1 VEALPTRASVVI
13 VGGGAIGC
21 SIAYHLTKLGVS
33 DVVLLEKHALTA
45 GTTWHAA
52 GLITSAGFHDE
63 TSLWFCR
70 YSRDLY
76 SRLEEETGH
85 STGFRPVGHLSV
97 TSNPER
103 MEAIVRERDFQVG
116 FGVPNELVTPEEIA
130 ELFPMAK
137 VDDLIGGSYV
147 ADEGRA
153 DPVGVATA
161 LAKGAK
167 MGGATIIEGVRV
179 TGFDVAPPT
188 RSGARPRITGV
199 RTDQGDIE
207 AETVILSAG
216 LWTRQLAAAIGV
228 DVPLQAAEHYY
239 LLTEPMEGIH
249 RDLPII
255 EELDCYGYFREEGGG
270 MLVGLFEPVGAG
282 WHPEGAP
289 EDFAFGTIPP
299 DWERMTPF
307 LDKAMARI
315 PALDSAGI
323 RTFFCG
329 PESFT
334 ADVAP
339 MLGPTPEMQGLWVA
353 AGLNSLGILQAGG
366 VGSLMAT
373 WIVDGSCP
381 VDIAGYT
388 VERATP
394 VENSRR
400 FRSERIVEQLG
411 VSFGDGT
418 YPTYHPHTARDIR
431 RSPLHDVWVAHRA
444 HFAVASA
451 WEFVEWFYPEGEEVR
466 DIPWTWGRGFWS
478 PWVAEEHR
486 TVREAVGAMDMTL
499 MSKFLV
505 QGPDAATILDRLS
518 ANAVAGAV
526 GAITY
531 TQWCN
536 DAGGILAD
544 LTVTRLAEDRFMV
557 IVSDISHRRVEC
569 MLRDEVREGEFA
581 TITDMTAG
589 YCLLTIQGPRSR
601 ELLQRV
607 SPDDLSND
615 AFPYLTAREIEVGY
629 SRVTALRVTY
639 VGELGYELLIPSD
652 QAVSVWRTLE
662 AAGGDLGFRPV
673 GLAAMHG
680 LRLEKAYRDYGID
693 IDVTDSP
700 VSAGLS
706 FAVAWD
712 KPVDFRGRAALERL
726 RGDRTSRLVPIR
738 IDDPAPLLHGGE
750 GVYKDGSWMGYVQA
764 GGFGHTLGTSVGL
777 ATVDN
782 SDGVTAEWLA
792 SGGFEVVI
800 NGTAYP
806 ATVQFA
812 PFYDPDRTRVRG

>member
-1 VEALPTRASVVI
+1 VVSLASRARVVI
-13 VGGGAIGC
+13 VGGGSIGC

-63 TSLWFCR
+63 TSLWMCR

-76 SRLEEETGH
+76 ARLEAETGH
-85 STGFRPVGHLSV
+85 ATGFRPIGHLSV
-97 TSNPER
+97 TGNPER
-103 MEAIVRERDFQVG
+103 LEAIVRERDFQVG
-116 FGVPNELVTPEEIA
+116 FGVPNELVTPAEIA

-137 VDDLIGGSYV
+137 VDDLLGGSYV
-147 ADEGRA
+147 PDEGRA

-167 MGGATIIEGVRV
+167 MGGATVVEGVRV
-179 TGFDVAPPT
+179 TGFMSEPPA
-188 RSGARPRITGV
+188 RSGARPRVTGV
-199 RTDQGDIE
+199 RTDAGDIE
-207 AETVILSAG
+207 AEVVVLAAG
-216 LWTRQLAAAIGV
+216 LWTRQLAATIGV

-249 RDLPII
+249 RDLPVI

-270 MLVGLFEPVGAG
+270 MLVGLFEPVGAA

-307 LDKAMARI
+307 LDKAMQRI
-315 PALDSAGI
+315 PALESAGI

-334 ADVAP
+334 ADAAP

-366 VGSLMAT
+366 VGSLMAS
-373 WIVDGSCP
+373 WIVDGACP

-388 VERATP
+388 VERATS
-394 VENSRR
+394 VENTRR

-411 VSFGDGT
+411 VLFGDGT
-418 YPTYHPHTARDIR
+418 YPTFHPRTARDVR
-431 RSPLHDVWVAHRA
+431 RSPLHDVWIEHGA
-444 HFAVASA
+444 HFAASSG
-451 WEFVEWFYPEGEEVR
+451 WEFVEWFTPEGAPEREV
-466 DIPWTWGRGFWS
+466 PWTWGRGFWT

-486 TVREAVGAMDMTL
+486 TIREAVGAIDMTL

-505 QGPDAATILDRLS
+505 QGPSAGAVLDRLS
-518 ANAVAGAV
+518 ANDVTSRV
-526 GAITY
+526 GALTY

-536 DAGGILAD
+536 DSGGIEAD
-544 LTVTRLAEDRFMV
+544 LTVTCLTDDRFFV
-557 IVSDISHRRVEC
+557 IASDISHRRIER
-569 MLRDEVREGEFA
+569 MIRDEVQPGEFA
-581 TITDMTAG
+581 TVTDVTAA
-589 YCLLTIQGPRSR
+589 YCLLTVQGPLSR

-607 SPDDLSND
+607 SPDDLSEES
-615 AFPYLTAREIEVGY
+615 FPYLTAQEIEVGY

-639 VGELGYELLIPSD
+639 VGELGFELMIPSD

-662 AAGGDLGFRPV
+662 SAGRDVGFRPV

-680 LRLEKAYRDYGID
+680 LRLEKAYRDYGVD
-693 IDVTDSP
+693 IDVTDTP
-700 VSAGLS
+700 VSAGLA

-712 KPVDFRGRAALERL
+712 KSTDFRGRAALEAL
-726 RGDRTSRLVPIR
+726 RADKSSRLVPIR
-738 IDDPAPLLHGGE
+738 IDDAAPLLHGGE
-750 GVYKDGSWMGYVQA
+750 GVYKDGAWVGYVQA

-777 ATVDN
+777 ATVDHAE
-782 SDGVTAEWLA
+782 GVTADWLG
-792 SGGFEVVI
+792 SGGFVVSI
-800 NGTAYP
+800 NGVTYP
-806 ATVQFA
+806 ATLQFA
-812 PFYDPDRTRVRG
+812 PFYDPDRARVRG

>member
-1 VEALPTRASVVI
+1 VVSLPARARVVI
-13 VGGGAIGC
+13 VGGGSIGC

-33 DVVLLEKHALTA
+33 DVLLLEKHALTA

-63 TSLWFCR
+63 TSLWMAR

-76 SRLEEETGH
+76 ERLEAETGH

-97 TSNPER
+97 TTNPER
-103 MEAIVRERDFQVG
+103 MEAIVRERDFQAG
-116 FGVPNELVTPEEIA
+116 FGVPNELVTPAEIA
-130 ELFPMAK
+130 ELFPLAK
-137 VDDLIGGSYV
+137 IDDLIGGSYV

-167 MGGATIIEGVRV
+167 MGGATIVEGVQV
-179 TGFDVAPPT
+179 TGFTWAPPT
-188 RSGARPRITGV
+188 QSGGVPRITGV
-199 RTDQGDIE
+199 TTDAGDVE
-207 AETVILSAG
+207 ADMVVLAAG
-216 LWTRQLAAAIGV
+216 LWTRQLAATIGV

-239 LLTEPMEGIH
+239 LLTEPVEGIH

-270 MLVGLFEPVGAG
+270 MLVGLFEPVGAA

-307 LDKAMARI
+307 LEKAMERI
-315 PALDSAGI
+315 PSLDSAGI

-339 MLGPTPEMQGLWVA
+339 MLGPAPEMRGLWVA

-366 VGSLMAT
+366 VGSLMAE
-373 WIVDGSCP
+373 WMVEGSCP
-381 VDIAGYT
+381 VDIAHYT
-388 VERATP
+388 VERATS
-394 VENSRR
+394 VENTRR

-411 VSFGDGT
+411 VLFGDGS
-418 YPTYHPHTARDIR
+418 YPTFHNHTARDIR
-431 RSPLHDVWVAHRA
+431 HSPLHDVWVAHRA
-444 HFAVASA
+444 HFAVSA
-451 WEFVEWFYPEGEEVR
+451 GWEFVEWFYPEGEPER
-466 DIPWTWGRGFWS
+466 EIPMTWGRGFWT

-486 TVREAVGAMDMTL
+486 TIREAVGAIDMTL

-505 QGPDAATILDRLS
+505 QGPDAATVLDRLS
-518 ANAVAGAV
+518 ANAVAGDV
-526 GAITY
+526 GSVTY

-536 DAGGILAD
+536 DKGGIEAD

-557 IVSDISHRRVEC
+557 IVSDISHRRVER
-569 MLRDEVREGEFA
+569 MIRDEVRAGEFA
-581 TITDMTAG
+581 TVTDMTSA
-589 YCLLTIQGPRSR
+589 YCLLTIQGPKSR

-607 SPDDLSND
+607 SPDDLSEE
-615 AFPYLTAREIEVGY
+615 AFPYLTAREIEIGY
-629 SRVTALRVTY
+629 SRLTALRVTY
-639 VGELGYELLIPSD
+639 VGELGFELLIPSD
-652 QAVSVWRTLE
+652 QARSVWRVLE
-662 AAGGDLGFRPV
+662 EAGGDLGFRPV

-680 LRLEKAYRDYGID
+680 LRLEKAYRDYGVD
-693 IDVTDSP
+693 IDVTDTP

-712 KPVDFRGRAALERL
+712 KPVDFRGKAALERL
-726 RGDRTSRLVPIR
+726 RSDRTSRLVPLR
-738 IDDPAPLLHGGE
+738 VDDPAPLLHGGE
-750 GVYKDGSWMGYVQA
+750 PVFKDGTWVGYVQV
-764 GGFGHTLGTSVGL
+764 GGFGHTLGTCVGL
-777 ATVDN
+777 ATVDHA
-782 SDGVTAEWLA
+782 DGVTGDWLS
-792 SGGFEVVI
+792 SGGFTVAI
-800 NGTAYP
+800 NGQSYP
-806 ATVQFA
+806 ATLQFA
-812 PFYDPDRTRVRG
+812 PFYDPERKRVR